1 MINNTLL
8 KQLLEAGAHFG
19 HHTSYWHPKAKK
31 YIFTQRNSIHI
42 IDLEQTVTMLEKACT
57 FVQDLAARGQNI
69 LFVGTKKQAQQT
81 IEEEATRCG
90 MSYVNQR
97 WLGGMLTNFAVIQAR
112 IDHLVRLENKRDK
125 GELDLLP
132 KKERVKIEK
141 EIFHLNTQMG
151 GFKEMTTL
159 PRALFIADPIK
170 DKIALTEAKK
180 LAIPVIA
187 IVDTNCNPDGIDHPI
202 PANDDAIKAIK
213 LICSKIA
220 DAIIEGKTE
229 AFSGE
234 PGAAK
239 LVAEE
244 EHEEAI
250 EILGSYTFEPE
261 EPGEPEEPKEL
272 KKPEEPDEPEEL
284 KEPKK
289 PKKPDEPEEPEGSK
303 EPQEPEE
310 PGESEGPEA
319 SEEPKELKEPEKPKK
334 PKKPDEPEKPKE
346 TEGEIASR

>member
-42 IDLEQTVTMLEKACT
+42 IDLEQTVSMLGKACA

-69 LFVGTKKQAQQT
+69 IFVGTKRQAQQI

-132 KKERVKIEK
+132 KKERMKIEK

-159 PRALFIADPIK
+159 PGALFIADPIK
-170 DKIALTEAKK
+170 DKIAFTEAKI
-180 LAIPVIA
+180 LGIPVVA
-187 IVDTNCNPDGIDHPI
+187 IVDTNCNPDGIEYPI
-202 PANDDAIKAIK
+202 PANDDAVKAIK

-220 DAIIEGKTE
+220 DAVIEGRAE
-229 AFSGE
+229 AFSAE
-234 PGAAK
+234 AGAAE
-239 LVAEE
+239 LVGEKE
-244 EHEEAI
+244 REEAV

-261 EPGEPEEPKEL
+261 ELVEQ
-272 KKPEEPDEPEEL
+272 EEPDEP
-284 KEPKK
+284 
-289 PKKPDEPEEPEGSK
+289 KKPDE
-303 EPQEPEE
+303 
-310 PGESEGPEA
+310 
-319 SEEPKELKEPEKPKK
+319 L
-334 PKKPDEPEKPKE
+334 EKPKE
-346 TEGEIASR
+346 TKGEIAST